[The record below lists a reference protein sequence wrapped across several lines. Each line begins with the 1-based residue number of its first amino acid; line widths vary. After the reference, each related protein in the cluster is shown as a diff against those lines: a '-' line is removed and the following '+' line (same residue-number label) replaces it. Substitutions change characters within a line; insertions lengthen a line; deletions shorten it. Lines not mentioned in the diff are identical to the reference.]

1 VWIAV
6 RRFDV
11 IRCYVV
17 FAIFAAFF
25 LSAACSSSGGSK
37 PAAGTATPDVGA
49 SAKADCSATKPS
61 ADAEASL
68 LPPAGTATRVTAS
81 IQSVGPDGV
90 ALSDGT
96 KFALAPNARVVR
108 QELVCMSD
116 LKVGMYVAITGK
128 RQPDNTVI
136 ASIVSVFPVSIAA
149 NVPSGQSP
157 RPGGNLM
164 TNATISEIS
173 GRTFTVTFEGGGAKI
188 TAAPDA
194 QLVKQTD
201 ATIADLRAGELIT
214 ATVNNS
220 VSQSILIQ

>member
-1 VWIAV
+1 MI
-6 RRFDV
+6 RR
-11 IRCYVV
+11 YVV
-17 FAIFAAFF
+17 LAAWAAF
-25 LSAACSSSGGSK
+25 LLGAACSSSGGSK
-37 PAAGTATPDVGA
+37 PAASTAPPGGGG
-49 SAKADCSATKPS
+49 KADCSAPKPS
-61 ADAEASL
+61 AEAEASL
-68 LPPAGTATRVTAS
+68 LPPSGTATRVTAS
-81 IQSVGPDGV
+81 VKSVGPEGV

-96 KFALAPNARVVR
+96 MFALAPNARVVR

-136 ASIVSVFPVSIAA
+136 ASIVSVFPASVAA

-188 TAAPDA
+188 TTAPDA
-194 QLVKQTD
+194 QLIKQTD
-201 ATIADLRAGELIT
+201 ASVGDIKTGVLVT
-214 ATVNNS
+214 ATVNNG
-220 VSQSILIQ
+220 VAQNLLIQ